1 MNTSFIKL
9 VKELNIGI
17 DERKKL
23 EEYKEIIAK
32 KVIQN
37 ANDALPDCEAALK
50 LAEEIN
56 NSDYIAYFLHQYGN
70 CYHSVSE
77 YNKAIEYIL
86 KAIGLYSE
94 INDTKNLVL
103 CNLNLA
109 NSYIHKKDY
118 RNGLKYLSES
128 YRLNQIDYSPLVK
141 ATLLNNFGA
150 VYMDTENYK
159 KALKYFLDCI
169 KISKEID
176 SPRDLQSCYVNIG
189 MIYKKQK
196 DYKNSLKYF
205 NSALELNERLKD
217 KYREGFILF
226 NFAEVY
232 YELGDFD
239 RTLNFSDM
247 SHKLFEEIGDKALV
261 AENYVFKG
269 KVMNKLDNF
278 DDALMN
284 CNLGLLISNQLN
296 DEEAIAQTKFILAE
310 LHYKTNNIDKAII
323 LSYDSIFSASKKNL
337 KELLY
342 SNYEFLSKVFLEKGD
357 YKTSLEYKTKQFEKY
372 EEIHKKEIDR
382 ISNNLIMQFE
392 IEKLDYET
400 NKLKEEKNKL
410 TMLNEKLETL
420 NKEKNEYIGILA
432 HDLRNPLGAIYSMAE
447 IYLGDSD
454 GLTSDQKEIMQEI
467 KINSDKMLGLI
478 SNLLNLNAIESGK
491 MEGNVSEVNLNNIVS
506 RIIKEN
512 KKSANTKGISISV
525 SKPHYEIKFNS
536 YKIAI
541 EQILTNILTN
551 AIKYTFPN
559 KNVFIGIYEN
569 KENEPVCE
577 IMDEGPGFTEEDKAL
592 MFQKFAKLSA
602 KPTGGENSVGL
613 GLSIVKKLA
622 DLTGAKIHVE
632 TTQDKGS
639 KFVVIFKNFI
649 NE

>member
-1 MNTSFIKL
+1 MNTSFINL
-9 VKELNIGI
+9 VKELNTGI

-23 EEYKEIIAK
+23 DEYKEIIAK

-37 ANDALPDCEAALK
+37 ANEALQDCQSALK

-56 NSDYIAYFLHQYGN
+56 HGDYIAYYTHQLGN
-70 CYHSVSE
+70 CYHAISE
-77 YNKAIEYIL
+77 FDKAQENIL
-86 KAIGLYSE
+86 KAIDLYSE
-94 INDTKNLVL
+94 KHDTNNLVA

-109 NSYIHKKDY
+109 NVYIHKKDY

-128 YRLNQIDYSPLVK
+128 YRLNQIENSPLVK
-141 ATLLNNFGA
+141 ARLLNNFGV
-150 VYMDTENYK
+150 VYIDTDNFK

-176 SPRDLQSCYVNIG
+176 SPFDLQSCYVNIG

-205 NSALELNERLKD
+205 NSALELNGRIKD

-226 NFAEVY
+226 NYAEVY
-232 YELGDFD
+232 FELGEFEKSI
-239 RTLNFSDM
+239 NFSDN
-247 SHKLFEEIGDKALV
+247 SLKLFEEIGDKSMVSA
-261 AENYVFKG
+261 NYVFKG
-269 KVMNKLDNF
+269 KALNKLENF
-278 DDALMN
+278 DDALIN

-296 DEEAIAQTKFILAE
+296 DERSIAETKFILAE
-310 LHYKTNNIDKAII
+310 LHYKSNNIDKAVI
-323 LSYDSIFSASKKNL
+323 LAYDSIFSASKKNM
-337 KELLY
+337 KDLLY

-410 TMLNEKLETL
+410 TILNEKLETL
-420 NKEKNEYIGILA
+420 NKEKNEFIGILA
-432 HDLRNPLGAIYSMAE
+432 HDLRNPLGAIYSLAE
-447 IYLGDSD
+447 IYLGDGE
-454 GLTSDQKEIMQEI
+454 GLDSDQKEIMQEI
-467 KINSDKMLGLI
+467 RLSSEKMLGLI
-478 SNLLNLNAIESGK
+478 SNLLNLNAIDSGK
-491 MEGNVSEVNLNNIVS
+491 LEGNITEVNLSTIVS

-512 KKSANTKGISISV
+512 KKSANAKGISISV

-536 YKIAI
+536 YKVAV

-551 AIKYTFPN
+551 AIKYTLPN
-559 KNVFIGIYEN
+559 KNVFIGVYEN

-577 IMDEGPGFTEEDKAL
+577 IMDEGPGFTEKDKEM

-602 KPTGGENSVGL
+602 KPTAGENSVGL

-622 DLTGAKIHVE
+622 DLTGAKIYVE
-632 TTQDKGS
+632 STEGKGS